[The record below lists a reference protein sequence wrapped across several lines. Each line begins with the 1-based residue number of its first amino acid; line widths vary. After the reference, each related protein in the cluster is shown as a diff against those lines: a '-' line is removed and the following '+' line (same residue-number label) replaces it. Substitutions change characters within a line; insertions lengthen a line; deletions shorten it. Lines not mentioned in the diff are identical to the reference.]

1 VSFFAFSTL
10 FYWILTVAHCFFPL
24 FRQISLYQFDLSSDD
39 ENEGDSNSIQHQI
52 EILTK
57 YCKDHAISRYQ
68 IYKDDGF
75 SGTNFK
81 RPGFLDMIGDIEA
94 GLVNMVIVKDMSRFG
109 RNYLEVG
116 LYTEIRFPEMGVR
129 FIAVNDGVDSDDQ
142 MGNDFTPFRN
152 IINEWYAKDT
162 SKKIRAVF
170 RNKGMS
176 GQRLAVNAPYG
187 YIKGEDGHLLVDE
200 ETAPVVELIFQLCV
214 EGNGP
219 GKIARMLKEREIP
232 TPGTITFQRTGQTSR
247 YFPDDPCRWNP
258 ATVLSILGQDAYL
271 GRTTNFKTTKLSYKS
286 KKTVINSPDKW
297 AVFEGTHEAIID
309 KETWEIVQKSR
320 EHRRRPTKMG
330 EMGLFSGLAYCADCG
345 AKLYHHRSIT
355 LTKEQESYICSNYQS
370 RKKCTAHYIRAVV
383 LEQLVLQNLQRVVAY
398 AQEDENEFVRRVM
411 ENKTAVQRAEQEQAK
426 RKLEKQERRISELD
440 RIIQQLYEDRVS
452 GALSAER
459 FAKLSGGYE
468 KEQEEL
474 KQSAK
479 ELQAI
484 VNTIETQAVNVQ
496 SFLKIVRKY
505 TAPTELTP
513 ALLREF
519 VEKIVVHA
527 PDKSSGHRTQ
537 RIDVHYNFIGEIDF
551 SPEYSQVSR
560 QTTA

>member
-1 VSFFAFSTL
+1 MN
-10 FYWILTVAHCFFPL
+10 
-24 FRQISLYQFDLSSDD
+24 RQYNNQGEKWTALYVRLSRDD

-398 AQEDENEFVRRVM
+398 AQEDEDEFVRRVM

>member
-1 VSFFAFSTL
+1 MVTAGL
-10 FYWILTVAHCFFPL
+10 EAMMN
-24 FRQISLYQFDLSSDD
+24 RQYNNQGEKWTALYVRLSRDD

-57 YCKDHAISRYQ
+57 YCKDHDISRYQ

-330 EMGLFSGLAYCADCG
+330 EMGLFSGLAYCADCD

>member
-1 VSFFAFSTL
+1 MVTAGL
-10 FYWILTVAHCFFPL
+10 EAMMN
-24 FRQISLYQFDLSSDD
+24 RQYNNQGEKWTALYVRLSRDD

-479 ELQAI
+479 ELQTI

-551 SPEYSQVSR
+551 SPEYSRVSR

>member
-1 VSFFAFSTL
+1 MVTAGL
-10 FYWILTVAHCFFPL
+10 EAMMN
-24 FRQISLYQFDLSSDD
+24 RQYNNQGEKWTALYVRLSRDD

-57 YCKDHAISRYQ
+57 YCKDHDISRYQ

-232 TPGTITFQRTGQTSR
+232 TPGTITFQRTGQTSH

>member
-1 VSFFAFSTL
+1 MVTAGL
-10 FYWILTVAHCFFPL
+10 EAMMN
-24 FRQISLYQFDLSSDD
+24 RQYNNQGEKWTALYVRLSRDD

-57 YCKDHAISRYQ
+57 YCKDHDISRYQ

-187 YIKGEDGHLLVDE
+187 YIKDEDGHLLVDE

-551 SPEYSQVSR
+551 SPEYSRVSR

>member
-1 VSFFAFSTL
+1 MVTAGL
-10 FYWILTVAHCFFPL
+10 EAMMN
-24 FRQISLYQFDLSSDD
+24 RQYNNQGKKWTALYVRLSRDD

-57 YCKDHAISRYQ
+57 YCKDHDISRYQ

-247 YFPDDPCRWNP
+247 YFPDDPCRWNA
-258 ATVLSILGQDAYL
+258 ATVQRILEQDTYL

-330 EMGLFSGLAYCADCG
+330 EMGLFSGLAYCADCD

-468 KEQEEL
+468 KEQKEL

-551 SPEYSQVSR
+551 SPEYSRVSR

>member
-1 VSFFAFSTL
+1 MPKYKGDAYLRLSYSADRSVESDSIANQKKLIEDFVAAHPDIELVSER
-10 FYWILTVAHCFFPL
+10 V
-24 FRQISLYQFDLSSDD
+24 
-39 ENEGDSNSIQHQI
+39 
-52 EILTK
+52 
-57 YCKDHAISRYQ
+57 
-68 IYKDDGF
+68 DDGY
-75 SGTNFK
+75 SGVLFK

-468 KEQEEL
+468 KEQKEL

-479 ELQAI
+479 ELQTVVSA
-484 VNTIETQAVNVQ
+484 IETQAVNVQ

>member
-1 VSFFAFSTL
+1 MN
-10 FYWILTVAHCFFPL
+10 
-24 FRQISLYQFDLSSDD
+24 RQYNNQGEKWTALYVRLSRDD
-39 ENEGDSNSIQHQI
+39 ENAGDSNSIQHQI

-330 EMGLFSGLAYCADCG
+330 EMGLFSGLAYCADCD

>member
-1 VSFFAFSTL
+1 M
-10 FYWILTVAHCFFPL
+10 I
-24 FRQISLYQFDLSSDD
+24 RQSGNLIEKWTALYVRLSRDD
-39 ENEGDSNSIQHQI
+39 ENEGDSNSIAHQI
-52 EILTK
+52 EILTR
-57 YCKDHAISRYQ
+57 YCQDRGISSYKV
-68 IYKDDGF
+68 YKDDGW

-81 RPGFLDMIGDIEA
+81 RPGFMEMMADIEA
-94 GLVNMVIVKDMSRFG
+94 GLVSMVVVKDMSRFG

-116 LYTEIRFPEMGVR
+116 LYTEIRFPELGIR
-129 FIAVNDGVDSDDQ
+129 FIAVNDGVDSEDQ
-142 MGNDFTPFRN
+142 LGNDFTPFRN

-247 YFPDDPCRWNP
+247 YFPDDPCRWNA
-258 ATVLSILGQDAYL
+258 ATVQRILEQDTYL

-309 KETWEIVQKSR
+309 KETWEIVRKSR

-459 FAKLSGGYE
+459 FAKLSKGYE
-468 KEQEEL
+468 KEQEDL

-505 TAPTELTP
+505 TAPSELTP